1 MFKIAPHAEGFA
13 VTWSAVDDERVG
25 QGLRRSARLK
35 GLTVAR
41 EWSEGLVVQRYRNE
55 LETLQLLLN
64 ILDQSGTPYSLE
76 PALEQFLSTGRA
88 EERLL
93 AAVRAAT
100 APVPVPP
107 SLVEFGGRRDLFG
120 YQCAA
125 VARHL
130 LTRNAADFSVPGS
143 GKTTVAL
150 AYWAL
155 ARREE
160 DNLGLMVIGPLSSF
174 RPWEDEF
181 SDCFG
186 RPAESLRLRGTV
198 AERSR
203 LLRIA
208 RSREMLLC
216 SYQTAWREQAG
227 LVDLL
232 RAGRGYWFSTRRTHV
247 KSMTGVLSGAVRAL
261 APHASRRIVL
271 TGTPMPRSPEDL
283 WSPFTFLWPGG
294 GLMGNADQ
302 YVLRCKRPADEVCD
316 ALKPQ
321 LAPFFHRTCKSD
333 LGLPSVDQQF
343 PPIRAEDVP
352 ASQRLLIRL
361 IEQTTLTE
369 VDRLSPRD
377 RRHLARW
384 RRARIIRL
392 LQAASNPMLLAE
404 AIDPAD
410 LAGIDADP
418 DDAVA
423 DDSDAVPLTDARSRL
438 AAVFRTYAGGSVVP
452 AKVDY
457 VVRRCRELVGEG
469 HKVVIWTVFL
479 GNVALLEQLLADL
492 RPLAVTGEVPAYEAE
507 DDESGEDTREQRITQ
522 FKTDRRRMVLI
533 ANAAACSE
541 SISLHKVCQ
550 HAIYLER
557 SFNAA
562 HFLQSMDRIHRQ
574 GMPTGATAS
583 IEIPFISC
591 AVERMLNR
599 RLRDR
604 QRRLYDLLDDPLP
617 VVGFDDSPQRGLFD
631 LSEYDDIEELF
642 EEVLEEIRRGDGD
655 GPGE

>member
-1 MFKIAPHAEGFA
+1 VFKVVPHAEGFA
-13 VTWSAVDDERVG
+13 VTWSAADDEQAGPR
-25 QGLRRSARLK
+25 LRRSARLK

-41 EWSEGLVVQRYRNE
+41 EWSEGLVIQRYRNE
-55 LETLQLLLN
+55 LETLQLLLG

-76 PALEQFLSTGRA
+76 PALEQFLSAGRA
-88 EERLL
+88 EEGLL
-93 AAVRAAT
+93 AAVRTAAAP
-100 APVPVPP
+100 APVPAT
-107 SLVEFGGRRDLFG
+107 LAEFGGRRDLFG

-160 DNLGLMVIGPLSSF
+160 NDLGLMVIGPLSCF

-186 RPAESLRLRGTV
+186 RPADSLRLRGTV
-198 AERSR
+198 AERGR
-203 LLRIA
+203 LLRVA

-216 SYQTAWREQAG
+216 SYQTAWREKAG

-232 RAGRGYWFSTRRTHV
+232 RARPWLVVLDEAHYV
-247 KSMTGVLSGAVRAL
+247 KSMTGILSGAVRAL
-261 APHASRRIVL
+261 APHASRRMVL

-283 WSPFTFLWPGG
+283 WSPFTFLWPGA
-294 GLMGNADQ
+294 GLLGNSDQ
-302 YVLRCKRPADEVCD
+302 YALRCKRPPDEVCD

-333 LGLPSVDQQF
+333 LGLPPADQHF
-343 PPIRAEDVP
+343 PHVRAENVP
-352 ASQRLLIRL
+352 PSQRLLIRL
-361 IEQTTLTE
+361 IEQTTLAE
-369 VDRLSPRD
+369 VDHLPPRD

-423 DDSDAVPLTDARSRL
+423 DDPDTVPLTDERSRL
-438 AAVFRTYAGGSVVP
+438 SAVFRTYAGGSIVP

-457 VVRRCRELVGEG
+457 VVRRCRELVGEK

-492 RPLAVTGEVPAYEAE
+492 RPLVVTGEVPAYEAE

-522 FKTDRRRMVLI
+522 FKTDHRRRVLI

-550 HAIYLER
+550 HAVYLER

-574 GMPTGATAS
+574 GMPAGTTAH

-591 AVERMLNR
+591 AVERVLNR

-642 EEVLEEIRRGDGD
+642 EEVLEEIRRGDAD
-655 GPGE
+655 RPGG

>member
-1 MFKIAPHAEGFA
+1 VLKVAPHAEGFA
-13 VTWSAVDDERVG
+13 VTWSAAYDEQAVRA
-25 QGLRRSARLK
+25 LRRSARLK

-41 EWSEGLVVQRYRNE
+41 EWSEGLVIQRYRNE
-55 LETLQLLLN
+55 LETLQLLLG
-64 ILDQSGTPYSLE
+64 ILGQFGTPYSLE
-76 PALEQFLSTGRA
+76 PALEQFLSAGRA

-93 AAVRAAT
+93 ATVRAAA
-100 APVPVPP
+100 APAPIPP
-107 SLVEFGGRRDLFG
+107 TLAEFGGHRDLFG

-130 LTRNAADFSVPGS
+130 LIRNSADFSVPGS

-150 AYWAL
+150 AYWAS
-155 ARREE
+155 ARRE
-160 DNLGLMVIGPLSSF
+160 DNDLGLMVIGPLSCF

-186 RPAESLRLRGTV
+186 RPAKSLRLRGTV
-198 AERSR
+198 AERGK
-203 LLRIA
+203 LLRLA
-208 RSREMLLC
+208 CSREVVLC

-232 RAGRGYWFSTRRTHV
+232 RARPWLLVLDEAHYV
-247 KSMTGVLSGAVRAL
+247 KSMSGVLSGAVRTL
-261 APHASRRIVL
+261 APHASRRMVL

-302 YVLRCKRPADEVCD
+302 HALRCKRPADEVCD
-316 ALKPQ
+316 AFKPQ
-321 LAPFFHRTCKSD
+321 LSPFFHRTCKSD
-333 LGLPSVDQQF
+333 LDLPAVDQQF
-343 PPIRAEDVP
+343 PQVLAEDVP
-352 ASQRLLIRL
+352 PSQRLLIRL
-361 IEQTTLTE
+361 IEQTTLAE
-369 VDRLSPRD
+369 VDRLPPRD

-404 AIDPAD
+404 AINPTD
-410 LAGIDADP
+410 LAGIDADT

-423 DDSDAVPLTDARSRL
+423 DDPDAVPLTDERSRL
-438 AAVFRTYAGGSVVP
+438 AAVFRTYAGGSVIP
-452 AKVDY
+452 AKVEY
-457 VVRRCRELVGEG
+457 VVRRCRELVWEK

-479 GNVALLEQLLADL
+479 GNVALLEQLLVDL
-492 RPLAVTGEVPAYEAE
+492 RPLVVTGEVPAYEAE

-522 FKTDRRRMVLI
+522 FKNDRRRMVLI

-550 HAIYLER
+550 HAVYLER

-574 GMPTGATAS
+574 GMPAGTTAH

-591 AVERMLNR
+591 AVERVLNR

-642 EEVLEEIRRGDGD
+642 EEVLEEIRRGDAD
-655 GPGE
+655 GSGG